1 MHQHSHFPSH
11 SHIFLLLFSLFIVR
25 ERLKLKQDLLR
36 KQRKD
41 KEREDSLKSE
51 TASSASS
58 SCASIIKRRKSEQG
72 LEIQAKTEQLRADI
86 LKLQN
91 TSTYQKYDISTGVP
105 IDMKHMPS
113 SAENSQDVK
122 EAVRRQKSS
131 ESKVKRFTSRSFDGD
146 SSSGEEDTTKSSH
159 SRRKNNSKDEKAVT
173 SAGSAGMILTTQ
185 DRNYKAQ
192 GQTQG
197 QGQGLDGHQ
206 LSNCRSSSNSIRYDI
221 TGLRYRGDYD
231 DNSLERS
238 EDSVYGFDSIDRVD
252 TEADLYGAGAQ
263 GMTPTRTMSAGSSV
277 HGSRDSGKSGGS
289 LYGRLKRSII
299 KTVAG
304 KKDTDS
310 TSTPERDA
318 STSRTLSSAGS
329 HSRLIS
335 SSGSYLGSTE
345 DARRDRERE
354 NSRPLS
360 ERTPDRPVSSSFLS
374 LSAQKLTEQ
383 NKYSRKSSASSIT
396 QMVNGIQIANSEDSD
411 SS

>member
-1 MHQHSHFPSH
+1 M
-11 SHIFLLLFSLFIVR
+11 
-25 ERLKLKQDLLR
+25 
-36 KQRKD
+36 D
-41 KEREDSLKSE
+41 KEREDSMKSE

-58 SCASIIKRRKSEQG
+58 SSASIIKRRKSEQG

-86 LKLQN
+86 MKLQN

-105 IDMKHMPS
+105 ISMKQMPS
-113 SAENSQDVK
+113 SAEKSQEVK

-146 SSSGEEDTTKSSH
+146 SSSGEEDTTKSSY
-159 SRRKNNSKDEKAVT
+159 SRRKSNSKEEKAVT

-192 GQTQG
+192 GQVQG
-197 QGQGLDGHQ
+197 QELDGHQ

-310 TSTPERDA
+310 ISTPERDA

-329 HSRLIS
+329 HSRLVS

-345 DARRDRERE
+345 DARRDRDREDNRPVCERA
-354 NSRPLS
+354 
-360 ERTPDRPVSSSFLS
+360 PDRPVSSSFLS

-383 NKYSRKSSASSIT
+383 NKYSRKASASSIT
-396 QMVNGIQIANSEDSD
+396 QMVNGIQIANSSDSD

>member
-1 MHQHSHFPSH
+1 
-11 SHIFLLLFSLFIVR
+11 
-25 ERLKLKQDLLR
+25 LLR

-58 SCASIIKRRKSEQG
+58 SSASIIKRRKSEQG

-91 TSTYQKYDISTGVP
+91 TTYQKYDISTGVP

-113 SAENSQDVK
+113 SAEKSQDVK
-122 EAVRRQKSS
+122 EAVKRQKSS

-197 QGQGLDGHQ
+197 QGLEGHQ

-329 HSRLIS
+329 HSRLVS

-345 DARRDRERE
+345 DARRDRED
-354 NSRPLS
+354 SRPLS

-396 QMVNGIQIANSEDSD
+396 QMVNGIQIANSSDSD

>member
-1 MHQHSHFPSH
+1 M
-11 SHIFLLLFSLFIVR
+11 
-25 ERLKLKQDLLR
+25 LR

-58 SCASIIKRRKSEQG
+58 SSASIIKRRKSEQG

-113 SAENSQDVK
+113 STEKSQDVK
-122 EAVRRQKSS
+122 EALKRQKSS

-159 SRRKNNSKDEKAVT
+159 SRRKNNLKDEKAVT

-185 DRNYKAQ
+185 DRNYKA
-192 GQTQG
+192 

-310 TSTPERDA
+310 TSTPEREA

-329 HSRLIS
+329 HSRLVS

-354 NSRPLS
+354 DNRPLS

-374 LSAQKLTEQ
+374 LSAQKLNEQ

-396 QMVNGIQIANSEDSD
+396 QMVNGIQIANSSDSD

>member
-1 MHQHSHFPSH
+1 
-11 SHIFLLLFSLFIVR
+11 
-25 ERLKLKQDLLR
+25 LLR

-58 SCASIIKRRKSEQG
+58 SSASIIKRRKSEQG
-72 LEIQAKTEQLRADI
+72 LEIQAKTEQLRAEI

-113 SAENSQDVK
+113 SAEKSQDVK

-159 SRRKNNSKDEKAVT
+159 SRRENNSKDEKAVT

-197 QGQGLDGHQ
+197 KGLDGHQ

-263 GMTPTRTMSAGSSV
+263 SMTPTRTMSAGSSV

-329 HSRLIS
+329 HSRLVS

-354 NSRPLS
+354 DSRPLS
-360 ERTPDRPVSSSFLS
+360 ERTADRPASSSFLS

-396 QMVNGIQIANSEDSD
+396 QMVNGIQIANSSDSD